1 MPAMHVCTTPV
12 GRKHLLDPGA
22 CGVRL
27 GVELRADAE
36 RQAYSEGM
44 VLSLWIRKVV
54 QEAVRRSKEQKDH
67 LQENEPTEIPVSEP
81 NSFKTGADRDFQR
94 DMENANDR

>member
-12 GRKHLLDPGA
+12 GRKRLLDPGA

-44 VLSLWIRKVV
+44 VLSHWIRKVV
-54 QEAVRRSKEQKDH
+54 QEAVRRSQEQKDR
-67 LQENEPTEIPVSEP
+67 LQESEPTEIPVSEP
-81 NSFKTGADRDFQR
+81 NLVETGVDRDFQR
-94 DMENANDR
+94 EMENCK